1 MHRIKDKSKM
11 KKQPLIKAEQLHQ
24 RVSELELLE
33 SGRKRVEALYTISQI
48 MRPTLGPEE
57 LLKKTI
63 EKTVELFCADIGLI
77 YLMDLAEK
85 AFMLKSH
92 AGVTREVIR
101 QMPRVR
107 LSDEELEKILNW
119 QSPITPLSD
128 IVSSSSLNLI
138 AKTLK
143 KCQAQSFV
151 AVPFLG
157 RGTLHGITI
166 VANRT
171 YREFSTDEVGLL
183 ADVSNQ
189 TALAAENSMLFQEI
203 NDLATIDTM
212 TGLYNQRYFLKRLEE
227 EVIRSSRYG
236 QECSLIML
244 DLDHFMQYDN
254 SSGRVAGDEVLK
266 KVGRLLRDCARQMDI
281 VCHYGRTGFAA
292 ILPQIDSS
300 GTSIAAE
307 RIRQTIE
314 QGLSPESSSVNVK
327 LTVSSGIASFP
338 NDGPSA
344 EGLIRRADIAL
355 ATAKQ
360 RGRNQ
365 ICLASDALSETGE
378 KSRAIWEMAEYLEVA
393 NVNTIYAMATAVD
406 SRDRYT
412 CMHSQNVA
420 EHAAVLGKVLSLP
433 RKKKQLLRSAA
444 LLHDIG
450 KIGVPDSIIRKPC
463 PLTKTEWQM
472 MNKHAVLGAT
482 IISHIPE
489 LADCSLAIRHHH
501 EHYDGS
507 GFPDG
512 LKGKEIPIEA
522 RIIAVADAYDTMTTP
537 RSYRQT
543 ISPEEAQN
551 ELKRSANSCFDPAV
565 VLAFIN
571 ISR

>member
-1 MHRIKDKSKM
+1 
-11 KKQPLIKAEQLHQ
+11 
-24 RVSELELLE
+24 
-33 SGRKRVEALYTISQI
+33 
-48 MRPTLGPEE
+48 
-57 LLKKTI
+57 
-63 EKTVELFCADIGLI
+63 
-77 YLMDLAEK
+77 
-85 AFMLKSH
+85 
-92 AGVTREVIR
+92 
-101 QMPRVR
+101 
-107 LSDEELEKILNW
+107 
-119 QSPITPLSD
+119 
-128 IVSSSSLNLI
+128 
-138 AKTLK
+138 
-143 KCQAQSFV
+143 
-151 AVPFLG
+151 
-157 RGTLHGITI
+157 
-166 VANRT
+166 
-171 YREFSTDEVGLL
+171 
-183 ADVSNQ
+183 
-189 TALAAENSMLFQEI
+189 
-203 NDLATIDTM
+203 
-212 TGLYNQRYFLKRLEE
+212 
-227 EVIRSSRYG
+227 
-236 QECSLIML
+236 
-244 DLDHFMQYDN
+244 MQYNN
-254 SSGRVAGDEVLK
+254 SSGRVAGDEVLR

-300 GTSIAAE
+300 GASIAAE

-314 QGLSPESSSVNVK
+314 QGLALESSSAGVK

-338 NDGPSA
+338 SDGPSA

-365 ICLASDALSETGE
+365 ICLASDALSDTGE
-378 KSRAIWEMAEYLEVA
+378 KGSAIWEMAEYLEVA
-393 NVNTIYAMATAVD
+393 NINTIYAMATAVD

-412 CMHSQNVA
+412 CMHSQNFA
-420 EHAAVLGKVLSLP
+420 EHAAALGKALSLP

-450 KIGVPDSIIRKPC
+450 KIGVPDSIIRKPY

-472 MNKHAVLGAT
+472 MNKHPELGAT

-489 LADCSLAIRHHH
+489 LADCSPAIRHHH

-571 ISR
+571 TSR